1 MACGKLE
8 FDDAVVAVNVVMAS
22 DCTDID
28 ATDVE
33 DCVDDDFWCWAML
46 KAFDDDSIT
55 FATAAAAAIKNK
67 EINIKN
73 FKSLSSEQQ
82 WVLTFLAWHVP

>member
-1 MACGKLE
+1 MVVIGVACGKLE

-33 DCVDDDFWCWAML
+33 DCVDDDFWCCWAML

-67 EINIKN
+67 NKC
-73 FKSLSSEQQ
+73 
-82 WVLTFLAWHVP
+82 